1 VSRARS
7 ILALAILFGSF
18 AWSIAHAEAQD
29 PQARVELHLEGG
41 WPRELSDDVVQ
52 SFEAS
57 VEERGIDVVV
67 RRDGLEV
74 PPASDDAA
82 LAVLVISAPSVDAPT
97 STITVRDRLTRK
109 VVERVVPLG
118 GEPVDVWSVL
128 LAAAADELL
137 RASWIELS
145 MPDAPPP
152 SSPPPAAVSDVVAR
166 SIDPP
171 FPSDAAWGVALDAE
185 LAASEGA
192 LLLGGRVTLANASLD
207 PLLIGIGVGELG
219 LLPRTSDRARFEGV
233 LAFADL
239 DLRLSLLPRR
249 GEARLSIVALARA
262 GALYV
267 SASATEGF
275 RGTSDV
281 IPSLALLGGL
291 RGGLALGPGTQ
302 LVLGLLVGAP
312 VLAVAASDGASDV
325 VSLSGP
331 MVIVDLGVEIWP

>member
-7 ILALAILFGSF
+7 ILALAIVVGSLVS
-18 AWSIAHAEAQD
+18 SIAHAEAQD

-74 PPASDDAA
+74 PPVSDDAA
-82 LAVLVISAPSVDAPT
+82 LAVVVISAPSVDAPT

-118 GEPVDVWSVL
+118 AEPVDVWSVL
-128 LAAAADELL
+128 LAGAADELL

-152 SSPPPAAVSDVVAR
+152 SAAVPAVVSDVVAR

-171 FPSDAAWGVALDAE
+171 IPSDPPWGVALEAE

-192 LLLGGRVTLANASLD
+192 LFLGGRVALANASLD
-207 PLLIGIGVGELG
+207 PLLIGIGVGALG

-249 GEARLSIVALARA
+249 GEARLAIVGLARA

-267 SASATEGF
+267 SASASEGF
-275 RGTSDV
+275 RGSSDV
-281 IPSLALLGGL
+281 IPTVAVLGGL

-302 LVLGLLVGAP
+302 IVLGLLVGAP